1 MGTGESPEITG
12 RGLEG
17 FSQQGI
23 GNLAWA
29 FARQA
34 QLGAEVMSRRERDTT
49 IGMVSGRL
57 AHYAVSYIDVGESL
71 LQKLFYAIAEAD
83 IKVHGT
89 SQKVNENPTDPWSR
103 TFRRILTIS
112 SLFDGF
118 FIYPVDNL
126 SKLSPQD
133 LSNTA
138 WAFAIMGMKHE
149 RFLTE
154 LVKQIEVRV
163 QRFTEGDRRG
173 TFFNGQE
180 LANSLW

>member
-1 MGTGESPEITG
+1 VGNGKSPEITG

-57 AHYAVSYIDVGESL
+57 AHYAVSNVDVGESL

-83 IKVHGT
+83 IKVHGR

-112 SLFDGF
+112 SLFDGLL
-118 FIYPVDNL
+118 YLPCRQSL
-126 SKLSPQD
+126 
-133 LSNTA
+133 
-138 WAFAIMGMKHE
+138 
-149 RFLTE
+149 
-154 LVKQIEVRV
+154 QIEPSRSF
-163 QRFTEGDRRG
+163 QY
-173 TFFNGQE
+173 
-180 LANSLW
+180 SLGLCNHGYET